1 MMGMVFTE
9 LMEMVETKFSF
20 DLADR
25 VLARSGQSGTWTAV
39 GNYDDA
45 ELVAVVTALS
55 EETNLPVSDLLYA
68 YGRHLHGRFMVL
80 YPGFFHGHADAFAF
94 LLGLESRIHTEVRK
108 LWPDARPPLFEPV
121 VTAQGM
127 DLRYSSRRGL
137 ARLARGLLDASFD
150 FHGPAVVIEEI
161 DLSDGA
167 GTQVMFRVLRA
178 A

>member
-1 MMGMVFTE
+1 MGMVFTE

-25 VLARSGQSGTWTAV
+25 VIARSGTRGTWTAV

-45 ELVAVVTALS
+45 ELFAVVNALS
-55 EETNLPVSDLLYA
+55 EETNVPVSDLLYA
-68 YGRHLHGRFMVL
+68 YGRHLHGRFML
-80 YPGFFHGHADAFAF
+80 MQPAFFDGHADAFAF
-94 LLGLESRIHTEVRK
+94 LLGLEARIHTEVRK
-108 LWPDARPPLFEPV
+108 LWPEARPPLFEPI

-150 FHGPAVVIEEI
+150 HHGPAVVIEEI

-167 GTQVMFRVLRA
+167 GTQVMFRVQRLA
-178 A
+178 

>member
-1 MMGMVFTE
+1 MGMVFTE

-25 VLARSGQSGTWTAV
+25 VIARSGTTGTWTAV

-45 ELVAVVTALS
+45 ELFAVVTALS

-68 YGRHLHGRFMVL
+68 YGRHLHGRFMAL
-80 YPGFFHGHADAFAF
+80 YPAFFSGHADAFSF

-108 LWPDARPPLFEPV
+108 LWADARPPMFEPI

-150 FHGPAVVIEEI
+150 LHGPAVVIEEI

-167 GTQVMFRVLRA
+167 GTQVMFRVQRLA
-178 A
+178 

>member
-1 MMGMVFTE
+1 MGMVFTE

-25 VLARSGQSGTWTAV
+25 VIARSGTRGTWTAV

-45 ELVAVVTALS
+45 ELFAVVNALS

-68 YGRHLHGRFMVL
+68 YGRHLHGRFMVM
-80 YPGFFHGHADAFAF
+80 YPVFFDGHADAFAF
-94 LLGLESRIHTEVRK
+94 LLGLEGRIHTEVRK
-108 LWPDARPPLFEPV
+108 LWPQARPPLFEPI

-150 FHGPAVVIEEI
+150 HHGPAVVIEEI

-167 GTQVMFRVLRA
+167 GTQVMFRVQRIA
-178 A
+178 

>member
-1 MMGMVFTE
+1 MGMVFTE

-25 VLARSGQSGTWTAV
+25 VIARSGTRGTWTAV

-45 ELVAVVTALS
+45 ELFAVVTALS

-68 YGRHLHGRFMVL
+68 YGRHLHGRFMVM
-80 YPGFFHGHADAFAF
+80 YPSFFHDHADAFAF

-108 LWPDARPPLFEPV
+108 LWPEARPPLFEPV

-150 FHGPAVVIEEI
+150 LHGPAVVIEEI

-167 GTQVMFRVLRA
+167 GTQVMFRVQRLA
-178 A
+178 